1 MEERAGSLGARMGHS
16 IHGGVT
22 VTEIRTLCDVYFQLL
37 DVHDRPDLLRSK
49 VDGAWR
55 LVSTQ
60 EFGRTARALSYG
72 LMSMGVKPGDKVIL
86 LSENRPEWAMS
97 DFAILTAGAA
107 DVPVYPTLNA
117 KDASYI
123 VNDSDAEVAIVS
135 TPSQA
140 AKLLSV
146 REAMPKLR
154 DIIVMDPLDPSQS
167 GLLGWEEV
175 LARGR
180 QFSTNREDLHREIAK
195 AVVPEDLASIVYTSG
210 TTGVPKGAMLTHRN
224 FVENVRGA
232 QQVLTFG
239 PSDLAIVFLPLS
251 HVFERTAD
259 YCYLWAGAAL
269 AYAESIEK
277 VGENMAEVRPTI
289 GAAVPRFYE
298 KVYARI
304 LEQAAHAPY
313 LKKSLIHWCVET
325 ANEWAGVW
333 AEGKKAGPWLS
344 FKRKLGDIILY
355 RKLRAKLGGRL
366 RFFISGGAPLLKELG
381 LFFYGT
387 GINICEAYGL
397 TETSP
402 GLTGNREECPK
413 FGSIGRR
420 VPNVELKLAQ
430 DGELLAKGPNIMKG
444 YYKLPEATA
453 EVFTEDGWFMT
464 GDIAR
469 MDEEGF
475 VYITDRKKEI
485 LVTAGG
491 KNVAPQP
498 IENLLKTNKYVTQ
511 AILIGDRR
519 PYLTALIVP
528 NWDNLQEYAKS
539 KHLNLTEPPQFC
551 EHPQIMHLYG
561 SVLARANAHLSHHE
575 QIQKCRLLQREL
587 SQEEGELTPTLK
599 VKRRVITTRYADLIH
614 SMYAH

>member
-1 MEERAGSLGARMGHS
+1 MAE
-16 IHGGVT
+16 T
-22 VTEIRTLCDVYFQLL
+22 RTLCDVFFQLIE
-37 DVHDRPDLLRSK
+37 VYDRPDLLRSK
-49 VDGAWR
+49 AGGAWR
-55 LVSTQ
+55 SISSAQ
-60 EFGRTARALSYG
+60 FGRTVTSLSCG
-72 LMSMGVKPGDKVIL
+72 LMSLGVKPGDKVIL

-117 KDASYI
+117 KDAAYI

-135 TPSQA
+135 TRSQA
-140 AKLLSV
+140 HKLLSV
-146 REAMPKLR
+146 RDAMPKLR
-154 DIIVMDPLDPSQS
+154 DIIVMDPLDPPQPD
-167 GLLGWEEV
+167 LLAWDDV
-175 LARGR
+175 LARGNEFAKN
-180 QFSTNREDLHREIAK
+180 QPDLHRKTAS
-195 AVVPEDLASIVYTSG
+195 AVVPDDLASIVYTSG

-224 FVENVRGA
+224 FVENVHGA

-239 PSDLAIVFLPLS
+239 PTDLAIVFLPLS

-259 YCYLWAGAAL
+259 YCYFMSGAAL
-269 AYAESIEK
+269 AYAESIDK
-277 VGENMAEVRPTI
+277 VAENIAEVRPTV

-298 KVYARI
+298 KIYARI
-304 LEQAAHAPY
+304 LEQAAHSSFV
-313 LKKSLIHWCVET
+313 KKSLIHWCIKT
-325 ANEWAGVW
+325 ASEWANVW
-333 AEGKKAGPWLS
+333 ADGKKAGPWLS
-344 FKRKLGDIILY
+344 FKHRLGDVILY

-381 LFFYGT
+381 LFFYGM

-402 GLTGNREECPK
+402 GLTGNKEDCPK

-420 VPNVELKLAQ
+420 VPNVQLKLAE

-453 EVFTEDGWFMT
+453 EVFTPDGWFMT
-464 GDIAR
+464 GDIAKI
-469 MDEEGF
+469 DEDGF

-511 AILIGDRR
+511 AVLIGDRR

-528 NWDNLQEYAKS
+528 NWDNLQEYARAKG
-539 KHLNLTEPPQFC
+539 LNLADPEQFRD
-551 EHPQIMHLYG
+551 HPQIMHLCG
-561 SVLARANAHLSHHE
+561 NILARANANLNHHE
-575 QIQKCRLLQREL
+575 QIQKCRLLLKEL

-599 VKRRVITTRYADLIH
+599 VKRRVIDTRYANLID
-614 SMYAH
+614 SMYDKKDVQSPGAGR

>member
-1 MEERAGSLGARMGHS
+1 MAE
-16 IHGGVT
+16 T
-22 VTEIRTLCDVYFQLL
+22 RTLCDVFFQLME
-37 DVHDRPDLLRSK
+37 VYGRPDLLRSK
-49 VDGAWR
+49 VNGTWR
-55 LVSTQ
+55 LITTQ
-60 EFGRTARALSYG
+60 EFGGIVKDLSCG
-72 LMSMGVKPGDKVIL
+72 LMSLGVKPGDKVIL

-117 KDASYI
+117 KDSAYI

-135 TPSQA
+135 TRSQA
-140 AKLLSV
+140 DKLLSV

-154 DIIVMDPLDPSQS
+154 DIIVMDPLDPTQP
-167 GLLGWEEV
+167 GLLAWDEV
-175 LARGR
+175 LARGSEFAKN
-180 QFSTNREDLHREIAK
+180 QPDLHRKTAS
-195 AVVPEDLASIVYTSG
+195 AVVPDDLASIVYTSG

-224 FVENVRGA
+224 FVENVHGA

-239 PSDLAIVFLPLS
+239 PTDLAIVFLPLS

-259 YCYLWAGAAL
+259 YCYFMSGAAL
-269 AYAESIEK
+269 AYAECIDK
-277 VGENMAEVRPTI
+277 VAENIAEVRPTV

-298 KVYARI
+298 KIYARI
-304 LEQAAHAPY
+304 LEQAAHSSA
-313 LKKSLIHWCVET
+313 LKKALMHWCVKT
-325 ANEWAGVW
+325 ASEWANVW
-333 AEGKKAGPWLS
+333 AEGKKAGAWLS
-344 FKRKLGDIILY
+344 FKHRLADIILY

-381 LFFYGT
+381 LFFYGM

-420 VPNVELKLAQ
+420 VPNVELKLAE

-453 EVFTEDGWFMT
+453 EVFTPDGWFMT

-469 MDEEGF
+469 IDEDGF

-511 AILIGDRR
+511 AVLIGDRR

-528 NWDNLQEYAKS
+528 NWDNLKEYARAKG
-539 KHLNLTEPPQFC
+539 LNLADPEQFRD
-551 EHPQIMHLYG
+551 HPQIMHLCG
-561 SVLARANAHLSHHE
+561 NILARANANLNHHE
-575 QIQKCRLLQREL
+575 QIQKCRLLLKEL
-587 SQEEGELTPTLK
+587 SQEDGELTPTLK
-599 VKRRVITTRYADLIH
+599 VKRRVIDTRYAELID
-614 SMYAH
+614 SMYASQDVAAASFGH